1 MTAHTSKASPAG
13 IPLPIV
19 KFNRWLLLGSISLA
33 IAINQPL
40 ITSALFALLLPAV
53 VFGRRGSLIFL
64 VGSKLFAE
72 KNRTSDTEDAGLM
85 RFNNS
90 IALILLGLAQVAFIA
105 GVPLAGW
112 ILSGF
117 VAVAAAIALSGF
129 CFGCFLYYQ
138 FNIQRYRLFGHAGQ
152 KCDRPEGEETRQ
164 EPGKIE
170 TQNKFAE
177 P

>member
-1 MTAHTSKASPAG
+1 MTAQTSQTSPAG

-19 KFNRWLLLGSISLA
+19 KFNRWLLLGSISLS

-64 VGSKLFAE
+64 VGSKLFAKRNLTAE
-72 KNRTSDTEDAGLM
+72 TEDAGLM

-105 GVPLAGW
+105 GLPLAGW

-117 VAVAAAIALSGF
+117 VAVAASIALSGF

-138 FNIQRYRLFGHAGQ
+138 FNIQRYKLFGQAGR
-152 KCDRPEGEETRQ
+152 KCEVKEEGQ
-164 EPGKIE
+164 AG
-170 TQNKFAE
+170 AE
-177 P
+177 HN

>member
-1 MTAHTSKASPAG
+1 MTAQTSQASQAG

-19 KFNRWLLLGSISLA
+19 KFNRWLLLGSISLS
-33 IAINQPL
+33 IAIKQPL

-53 VFGRRGSLIFL
+53 LFGRKGSLVFL

-72 KNRTSDTEDAGLM
+72 KNRTDETEDAGLM

-105 GVPLAGW
+105 GIPIAGW

-117 VAVAAAIALSGF
+117 VAVAAAVALSGF

-138 FNIQRYRLFGHAGQ
+138 FNIQRYRLFGQAGR
-152 KCDRPEGEETRQ
+152 KCEVNGE
-164 EPGKIE
+164 P
-170 TQNKFAE
+170 
-177 P
+177 

>member
-1 MTAHTSKASPAG
+1 MSTQKTTNG

-19 KFNRWLLLGSISLA
+19 KFNRWLLLGGVSLA
-33 IAINQPL
+33 ILINQPL
-40 ITSALFALLLPAV
+40 ITTLLFLLLLTSV

-64 VGSKLFAE
+64 VGSKLFA
-72 KNRTSDTEDAGLM
+72 KSSLTAPTEDGGLM

-90 IALILLGLAQVAFIA
+90 IALILLGIAQIAFIA
-105 GVPLAGW
+105 RFPLAGW
-112 ILSGF
+112 IFSGF

-138 FNIQRYRLFGHAGQ
+138 FNLQRYRLFGQSGKRCEVGKNAQGER
-152 KCDRPEGEETRQ
+152 DRKNLEQIR
-164 EPGKIE
+164 I
-170 TQNKFAE
+170 QNNTIV